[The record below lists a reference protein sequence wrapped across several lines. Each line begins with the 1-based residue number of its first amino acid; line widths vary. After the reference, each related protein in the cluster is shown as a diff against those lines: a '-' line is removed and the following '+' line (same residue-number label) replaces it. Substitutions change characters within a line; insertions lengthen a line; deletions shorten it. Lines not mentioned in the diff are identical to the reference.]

1 MPKSHAAA
9 ERLDGLVRRIRND
22 IKFGSFSH
30 GEWLKLIE
38 LQQRYGATQFDIRKA
53 LGELKTQRLVEHRA
67 NHGFRVATQDPVQ
80 RDQLYFVRTAIERS
94 AAALVVER
102 ASADDIAILERLAIA
117 FDHSVESAG
126 RQPQAA
132 TNAAFHDHFFAIA
145 GNPILVE
152 TVQSLRERSHFGT
165 TGRWRTTEGLRASG
179 AEHHAMIAAIARR
192 DTARLDRL
200 IVDHIAAF

>member
-102 ASADDIAILERLAIA
+102 ASADDIAILEQLAIA
-117 FDHSVESAG
+117 FDRCVESAG
-126 RQPQAA
+126 RQPQASA
-132 TNAAFHDHFFAIA
+132 NGAFHDHFFAIA

-179 AEHHAMIAAIARR
+179 AEHHAMIAAIAQR